1 MSTAPRVRWLLTAT
15 TTATFLSLITVSG
28 RGQSIGSSNPPDGP
42 LQLTRLPASVVI
54 DGMPDESAWQQ
65 IPVLPLTL
73 YTPVFR
79 GQPTQ
84 RSEIRVAYD
93 DQYFY
98 AAGWFYDTDPDG
110 IRINSLYRD
119 RWNGDDAFAI
129 YIDPFNDNKNAKWF
143 GTTPGGIRF
152 DILLSDDGNTQN
164 DSWDTF
170 WDAKTR
176 VTAEGWFAEVRI
188 PFSSIGF
195 RADGGQAVMGLT
207 VTRLVSRLNE
217 RVTFPAI
224 DPRLQFRQPSV
235 AQDVVLTDVRSSR
248 PLYITPYAL
257 TGVEQRQR
265 LTAKATDYALDRDRS
280 REVGVDLRYA
290 LTSRLTLDVTTN
302 TDFAQVEADDQQVNL
317 DRFSLFFPE
326 KRRFFQEGS
335 GVFDF
340 TMASG
345 TRLFH
350 SRRIG
355 LTDDGSPV
363 PVLGGVRLV
372 GRAGAWDVGLLG
384 MRTEDLDEVQ
394 GETFGAMRFRRG
406 ILNPYST
413 AGFLL
418 TSRSD
423 GVEDN
428 YALGADAVVRVRGDE
443 YLTLKWA
450 GTTSGEDR
458 FGGAFAR
465 HSQLHAQYER
475 RVGRGL
481 QYSVTYS
488 RAGADFQPELGFLQ
502 RSDFTTANAFGNWF
516 IFTDSHKTLRRVYPG
531 ALAFSTWRN
540 SDGKLESAQYAV
552 WVQWD
557 TKAGGG
563 GWIEPKVFHEDVL
576 TAFPIGRTATIPAGS
591 YTFADLQLVLQ
602 MPQGR
607 RLRTTMDARAGT
619 YFDGTRAQVILSP
632 TWNLSRHLELGGT
645 YQVSV
650 LRFDD
655 RDEKA
660 NIHLARLRIGATLDA
675 RASANAFVQY
685 NSTTQRVNVN
695 LRARYNFAEGTD
707 LWVVY
712 DEGLT
717 TDRLPEPGEPRL
729 PRSMSRSLMV
739 KYTHTF
745 RM

>member
-1 MSTAPRVRWLLTAT
+1 MLHPTLRTVALAMPLALTLEAQQT
-15 TTATFLSLITVSG
+15 DT
-28 RGQSIGSSNPPDGP
+28 P
-42 LQLTRLPASVVI
+42 LQLPRLPAGIVF
-54 DGMPDESAWQQ
+54 DGMPDESAWQEV
-65 IPVLPLTL
+65 PALPLTL

-84 RSEIRVAYD
+84 RTEIRVAYD
-93 DQYFY
+93 DEYFY
-98 AAGWFYDTDPDG
+98 AAGWFYDTDRDG

-170 WDAKTR
+170 WDSRTR
-176 VTAEGWFAEVRI
+176 VTDAGWFAEVRI

-195 RADGGQAVMGLT
+195 RVDGTRAVMGLT

-235 AQDVVLTDVRSSR
+235 ARDVVLTDVRSSR

-265 LTAKATDYALDRDRS
+265 LLPKATAYDLDRERS

-340 TMASG
+340 LMANN

-355 LTDDGSPV
+355 LTDDGAPV

-384 MRTEDLDEVQ
+384 MRTEELGDLQ
-394 GETFGAMRFRRG
+394 GETFGAVRFRRG
-406 ILNPYST
+406 ILNPYSA
-413 AGFLL
+413 AGALV
-418 TSRSD
+418 TSRTG
-423 GVEDN
+423 GVDDD
-428 YALGADAVVRVRGDE
+428 YALGLDAVVRVRGDE
-443 YLTLKWA
+443 YLTMKWA
-450 GTTSGEDR
+450 GTTSESDGVGSEL
-458 FGGAFAR
+458 AR
-465 HSQLHAQYER
+465 HSQIHAQYER

-488 RAGADFQPELGFLQ
+488 RSGADFAPELGFLQ
-502 RSDFTTANAFGNWF
+502 RRDFTTVNAFGNWF
-516 IFTDSHKTLRRVYPG
+516 IFTDGHRTFRRVYPG
-531 ALAFSTWRN
+531 ALAFSTFRN
-540 SDGKLESAQYAV
+540 SDGTLESAQYAV

-563 GWIEPKVFHEDVL
+563 GWIEPKLFHEDVV
-576 TAFPIGRTATIPAGS
+576 TAFPIGRTATIPAGR

-602 MPQGR
+602 MPSGA
-607 RLRTTMDARAGT
+607 RLRTSMDARAGT
-619 YFDGTRAQVILSP
+619 YFDGTRAQIIVSP
-632 TWNLSRHLELGGT
+632 TWNVSRYLELGGS
-645 YQVSV
+645 YQLSL

-660 NIHLARLRIGATLDA
+660 DIHLARLRVGATLDA

-695 LRARYNFAEGTD
+695 VRARYNFSEGTD

-712 DEGLT
+712 DEGLA
-717 TDRLPEPGEPRL
+717 TDLLPDPGAPRL
-729 PRSMSRSLMV
+729 PRSMSRSLLV